1 MPPSPEKV
9 PTISDVARVAGVS
22 PMTVSRVVNKQSGV
36 KDSTREAVMAAVA
49 ALGYSPNAAARS
61 LARSGAGRIGLLY
74 SNPSSGYLGEILLG
88 ALEGAHRSGAQLLI
102 GKCDS
107 DTDSEQAAIRRLI
120 GEGAGGIILP
130 PPHGESWTAIAE
142 IEAHGVEAVAIA
154 AGRFRSVASSIRIDD
169 MAAAAEMTRYLIGLG
184 HRRIGFIKGAQNQSA
199 SAERLIG
206 FETELSQASPTAEG
220 LIESG
225 EFTYRSGFE
234 AAERLLSARRPPTAI
249 FASNDEMAVAAIAAA
264 RRRGLDVPGDL
275 TVVGFDDTP
284 LASTVWPALTTVR
297 QPIAEMAEAAVG
309 RLVRGPSDTP
319 EDRDRVVD
327 HLLVIRESS
336 GPPPG

>member
-1 MPPSPEKV
+1 MTEPRNGMPPSPEKV

-234 AAERLLSARRPPTAI
+234 AAERL
-249 FASNDEMAVAAIAAA
+249 
-264 RRRGLDVPGDL
+264 GDL

>member
-1 MPPSPEKV
+1 MVMQPGQDKIAK
-9 PTISDVARVAGVS
+9 ISDVAKAAGVS
-22 PMTVSRVVNKQSGV
+22 PMTVSRVVNGQPGV
-36 KDSTREAVMAAVA
+36 KPATREAVMKAVE

-107 DTDSEQAAIRRLI
+107 ETGSEQAAIQRLI
-120 GEGAGGIILP
+120 SEGAGGIILP
-130 PPHGESWTAIAE
+130 PPHGESWAAIAE

-154 AGRFRSVASSIRIDD
+154 AGRFRSVATGIRIDD
-169 MAAAAEMTRYLIGLG
+169 MAAAAEMTRYLLSLG
-184 HRRIGFIKGAQNQSA
+184 HRRIGFIKGAPNQSA

-206 FETELSQASPTAEG
+206 FETEMGDAAEG

-249 FASNDEMAVAAIAAA
+249 FASNDEMAVAAVAAA
-264 RRRGLDVPGDL
+264 RRGGLDVPGDL

-284 LASTVWPALTTVR
+284 LASTVWPALTTIR
-297 QPIAEMAEAAVG
+297 QPIAEMAEAAVIH
-309 RLVRGPSDTP
+309 LVRGRGAP
-319 EDRDRVVD
+319 EADRDRIMEHALIV
-327 HLLVIRESS
+327 RESS
-336 GPPPG
+336 GPPAA

>member
-1 MPPSPEKV
+1 MTEPRNGMPPSPEKV

-234 AAERLLSARRPPTAI
+234 AAERLL
-249 FASNDEMAVAAIAAA
+249 AS
-264 RRRGLDVPGDL
+264 P
-275 TVVGFDDTP
+275 
-284 LASTVWPALTTVR
+284 VWPALTTVR